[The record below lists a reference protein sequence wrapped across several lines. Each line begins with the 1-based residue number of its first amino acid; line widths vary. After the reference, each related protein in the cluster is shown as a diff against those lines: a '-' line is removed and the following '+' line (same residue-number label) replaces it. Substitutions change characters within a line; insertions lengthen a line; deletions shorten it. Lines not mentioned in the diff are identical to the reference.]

1 MKFGQIKVQE
11 FAQKFFSNI
20 MLFAFA
26 FLAVNDLDV
35 QKQRNPVKLH
45 RTSCTCSKQ
54 GRTAFY
60 YTKHE
65 LKLICRN
72 LYPLFS
78 QVKKSLYGKS
88 EWRTALSRVEVLPIN
103 HNVKAFP
110 SHPCISCKSY
120 FVIESD
126 RD

>member
-1 MKFGQIKVQE
+1 MKFGQNKLQE

-20 MLFAFA
+20 ILFAFA

-54 GRTAFY
+54 GRTTFY
-60 YTKHE
+60 YTENE

-78 QVKKSLYGKS
+78 QVKKAY
-88 EWRTALSRVEVLPIN
+88 TANQNGVQLFHVLKYN
-103 HNVKAFP
+103 
-110 SHPCISCKSY
+110 
-120 FVIESD
+120 ESTIA
-126 RD
+126 

>member
-1 MKFGQIKVQE
+1 
-11 FAQKFFSNI
+11 

-54 GRTAFY
+54 GLTAFY
-60 YTKHE
+60 YTEHE

-72 LYPLFS
+72 LYALFS
-78 QVKKSLYGKS
+78 QMKKAY
-88 EWRTALSRVEVLPIN
+88 TANQNGVQPFHVLKYNQSTI
-103 HNVKAFP
+103 V
-110 SHPCISCKSY
+110 
-120 FVIESD
+120 
-126 RD
+126 